1 MKITFKFVETL
12 ARCASR
18 HCIKNSL
25 LGFRATVASALVASL
40 VACGG
45 GGGGGGATPPP
56 AAIASTPTYL
66 HYSSAPTAA
75 NVGGTLTTID
85 PATPAIITNT
95 NPALV
100 GGTPAGRRMTY
111 VSTGTIASGTISD
124 MRRYAVV
131 FSSGGV
137 IKKQSAVVGASV
149 PAAVQISSASGI
161 TSGPGDGTGTAVS
174 TDLCTLETIDDIQTP
189 DNSPVYYAL
198 AGTDRTCGNGDDVY
212 SWMRLNTPA
221 GTAPTPFA
229 GIISE
234 PVPIYNT
241 STLAITGYVA
251 LDASGALTK
260 FDANLATPV
269 AATNGA
275 GPFATM
281 EGLVYTTQNGHLLLL
296 VGNSIRTYD
305 PGTNTLGVTS
315 LATVS
320 QPGAFYYYGAD
331 VTNFYFVDSP
341 AARNV
346 IQRISL
352 TTATPAAASPVVTEA
367 AGAIINYFETSPN
380 RLVYSMTSGG
390 NNSIQ
395 SIVKTATNTTPS
407 TRLYPAATTTD
418 TLMLMGATS
427 TGRVYMNRRSATGA
441 VTSAVINDDATGLV
455 THADATWNTGFTDAS
470 FSIIDSDSS
479 IRLSQVVLLQ
489 RNATGKT
496 TDDGATLTAY
506 DAATHTVG
514 AVLGSLP
521 ADIQSMQGGY
531 GFGPRVLIT
540 GYRTAFVGTDIF
552 YVDVLSA
559 GSLTR
564 VTNDAAVEEV
574 LF

>member
-1 MKITFKFVETL
+1 M
-12 ARCASR
+12 AA
-18 HCIKNSL
+18 H
-25 LGFRATVASALVASL
+25 ALVAGL

-45 GGGGGGATPPP
+45 GGGGGAAPP
-56 AAIASTPTYL
+56 ATSASTPTYL
-66 HYSSAPTAA
+66 HYTTASAGAA
-75 NVGGTLTTID
+75 GTLTTID
-85 PATPAIITNT
+85 PSAPAINTNT

-111 VSTGTIASGTISD
+111 VSTGNIASGTVSD

-137 IKKQSAVVGASV
+137 LKKQSAVVGAPV

-174 TDLCTLETIDDIQTP
+174 TDLCTLETIDDFLSP
-189 DNSPVYYAL
+189 DNSPVYFAL
-198 AGTDRTCGNGDDVY
+198 AGTDRTCGTGDDAY
-212 SWMRLNTPA
+212 SWLRLNTPA
-221 GTAPTPFA
+221 GTAPTPVA
-229 GIISE
+229 GVISI

-241 STLAITGYVA
+241 STFAITGYVA
-251 LDASGALTK
+251 LDAAGALTK

-281 EGLVYTTQNGHLLLL
+281 EGLVYATQNGHMLLL

-315 LATVS
+315 LATIS
-320 QPGAFYYYGAD
+320 QPGTFYNYTFDA
-331 VTNFYFVDSP
+331 TNFFFVDSP
-341 AARNV
+341 AATNV
-346 IQRISL
+346 VQRISL
-352 TTATPAAASPVVTEA
+352 TTATPAAASAVVTEA
-367 AGAIINYFETSPN
+367 AGAIINYFGITPN

-395 SIVKTATNTTPS
+395 SIVKTANNATPS
-407 TRLYPAATTTD
+407 TRLYPAATTTNPV
-418 TLMLMGATS
+418 LLMGNTS
-427 TGRVYMNRRSATGA
+427 TGRVYMNRILAGGA

-470 FSIIDSDSS
+470 FSIIDPDSS
-479 IRLSQVVLLQ
+479 IRLSQMILLQ
-489 RNATGKT
+489 RNVAGKT
-496 TDDGATLTAY
+496 SDDGATLTAY
-506 DAATHTVG
+506 DAAAHTVG
-514 AVLGSLP
+514 AALGTVP
-521 ADIQSMQGGY
+521 ADIPLLQGGF
-531 GFGPRVLIT
+531 GFGPRVLMT
-540 GYRTAFVGTDIF
+540 GYRAGFVATDIF
-552 YVDVLSA
+552 YINVLSA